1 MNPSLSRC
9 VCAWTK
15 RESSHLKH
23 HPPWMR
29 FLGNIRQNCLGS
41 SSPTIFQWVRI
52 SRASFRLANKPCTV
66 CGYWNI
72 VDWTNHQS
80 TQFFNPSELLAK
92 LTYAAPAWI
101 GFANQ
106 GEIDRIDSFLRK
118 CVRFNFAPPDQV
130 SFRDLVESHEEKLFN
145 AIISNPDHVLYSLLP
160 PKKKTTYNMRKRAH
174 DFVIPERESKLR
186 DSNFRLRII
195 HKNSF

>member
-1 MNPSLSRC
+1 
-9 VCAWTK
+9 
-15 RESSHLKH
+15 
-23 HPPWMR
+23 MR
-29 FLGNIRQNCLGS
+29 FPGNIRRNCLGS
-41 SSPTIFQWVRI
+41 SYPTIFQWVRI

-66 CGYWNI
+66 FGMLKHYGLN
-72 VDWTNHQS
+72 QS
-80 TQFFNPSELLAK
+80 SIYAVFQSVILAK
-92 LTYAAPAWI
+92 LTCAAPAWI
-101 GFANQ
+101 GFTNQ

-145 AIISNPDHVLYSLLP
+145 SIISNPDHVLYSLLP

-186 DSNFRLRII
+186 DSNFILRII